1 MNYRSSLSKARGLG
15 ASGHGSSHWSMQRI
29 SAIALLPL
37 TLWFMFSFVS
47 LMPITYTVFESWLQ
61 QPWVPVLLC
70 MFFFC
75 AYYHAYLGLQVVLE
89 DYVHGRFAPTIS
101 LIIVKLLLLL
111 FAVSTIV
118 SVLRIAL

>member
-1 MNYRSSLSKARGLG
+1 MNYRSALSKARGQG
-15 ASGHGSSHWSMQRI
+15 PSGHGGSHWSMQRF

-37 TLWFMFSFVS
+37 TLWFLFSFSNV
-47 LMPITYTVFESWLQ
+47 MPLTYHGFAQWLG

-70 MFFFC
+70 LFFAC

-89 DYVHGRFAPTIS
+89 DYVHGKFASTFS
-101 LIIVKLLLLL
+101 LIIVKLLFLL